1 MHSDEGNGH
10 MRVFSSIRGTVRD
23 GRIEEAAALAG
34 EAAKLVG
41 RHGGDVR
48 LLLVAAGDEVDA
60 TLFNVE
66 YESPEAMGRAFDR
79 LSADE
84 ELTALA
90 SRAKA
95 VGSPSLIGSESIG
108 MELPIG
114 RDAKPGRGP
123 IIEVHSSMPKPGRME
138 QVLVESAEVC
148 EFVEAHG
155 AVNARLVQLT
165 YAGPISGMTAL
176 TWEHE
181 SWAAHASMS
190 EAWFSAE
197 GLALQTRLASTDP
210 ASVPVGGALYS
221 EIPL

>member
-1 MHSDEGNGH
+1 
-10 MRVFSSIRGTVRD
+10 MRVFSSIRGTVKD

-48 LLLVAAGDEVDA
+48 LLLVTAGDDA
-60 TLFNVE
+60 DTTLFNVE
-66 YESPEAMGRAFDR
+66 YESLEAMGRAFDK
-79 LSADE
+79 LNADPD
-84 ELTALA
+84 LA
-90 SRAKA
+90 AFSSRAKA
-95 VGSPSLIGSESIG
+95 SESPSQIGPESIG
-108 MELPIG
+108 MEVPIG
-114 RDAKPGRGP
+114 RPAKPGRGS

-138 QVLVESAEVC
+138 QVVVESAEVC
-148 EFVEAHG
+148 EFVEANG

-181 SWAAHASMS
+181 SWAAHASLS
-190 EAWFSAE
+190 EAWFSPA

-210 ASVPVGGALYS
+210 ASVPVGGALYND
-221 EIPL
+221 IPL